1 MEGALMAAR
10 RDTATSPT
18 FTTIGYET
26 AEAILTL
33 TLQRPD
39 SLNAF
44 DRTMKDELLAALKA
58 AARDRSI
65 RVVIL
70 TGAGR
75 AFSAGQDLKERREP
89 GAADLG
95 TELRERYN
103 PIVLAM
109 RALEKPIIGAINGV
123 AAGAGCS
130 IALACDLRI
139 AAESATFI
147 EVFGRVGLVPDTG
160 SSWFLPRLVGVAR
173 AAELIFTADPVDAAT
188 AERIGLVNRTV
199 PAGRLME
206 EARGMASRLAQSAP
220 LALAL
225 AKRALD
231 RAMETDLASAL
242 EYEAQMQ
249 SIAGRSKDHREGIAA
264 FVGKRRP
271 RFTGE

>member
-1 MEGALMAAR
+1 MTVTPDQASAP
-10 RDTATSPT
+10 S
-18 FTTIGYET
+18 FTTVGYEVSD
-26 AEAILTL
+26 AVLTL
-33 TLQRPD
+33 TLQRPEA
-39 SLNAF
+39 LNAF
-44 DRTMKDELLAALKA
+44 DRPMKEALLAALKA
-58 AARDRSI
+58 AARDRAI

-75 AFSAGQDLKERREP
+75 AFSAGQDLKERQDP

-95 TELRERYN
+95 AELRERYN
-103 PIVLAM
+103 PIILAM
-109 RALEKPIIGAINGV
+109 RRLEKPIIGAINGV

-173 AAELIFTADPVDAAT
+173 AAELIFTAEPVDAAT

-206 EARGMASRLAQSAP
+206 EARALATRLAEGAP

-225 AKRALD
+225 AKRALE
-231 RAMETDLASAL
+231 RGLETDLASAL

-249 SIAGRSKDHREGIAA
+249 SIAGRSADHREGIAA
-264 FVGKRRP
+264 FVEKRRP